1 MPIAK
6 KEVKKEA
13 VVKKES
19 VAAHKHD
26 DLLKEI
32 AALKKELQSVKA
44 ESAALKG
51 QCHSCCSDVAS
62 LKKDLESL
70 KVQKASSSKD
80 ERVDVLVEVLKKA
93 TDLEIRRTLRSKK
106 EALKGL
112 GLMDNLFQS
121 ILSEQK

>member
-6 KEVKKEA
+6 KEAKKEA
-13 VVKKES
+13 VAKKES

-32 AALKKELQSVKA
+32 AALKKELQAVKA

-51 QCHSCCSDVAS
+51 QCHSCCGDVAT

-70 KVQKASSSKD
+70 KSQKASSSKD
-80 ERVDVLVEVLKKA
+80 ERVDLLIELLGRFGSLAVQRQIK
-93 TDLEIRRTLRSKK
+93 SKK
-106 EALKGL
+106 EELK
-112 GLMDNLFQS
+112 
-121 ILSEQK
+121 